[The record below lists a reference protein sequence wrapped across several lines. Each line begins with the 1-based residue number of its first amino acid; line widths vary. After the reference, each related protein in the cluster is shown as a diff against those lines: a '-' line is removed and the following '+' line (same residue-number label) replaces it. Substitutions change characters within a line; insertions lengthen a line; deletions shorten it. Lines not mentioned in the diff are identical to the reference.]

1 MNQTLKMCFRKR
13 LREADLPNIKKYTP
27 HTLSQALPV
36 LFFVCA
42 DLYTASSG
50 QDSIGEGS
58 VTMWMG
64 LKAGIALDGGMDV
77 LATVKEV

>member
-1 MNQTLKMCFRKR
+1 
-13 LREADLPNIKKYTP
+13 
-27 HTLSQALPV
+27 V

-50 QDSIGEGS
+50 QDSIEEGS